1 MQEVDAIGRSRGYLS
16 SEQGEREGEFH
27 PALPLERTT
36 ENLTKT
42 IQRAKRALRGRRR
55 SSVGA
60 RAVQLLL
67 RCPHTPRLHRPSR
80 MLASALPVEG
90 ATQDPVKRCLR
101 KRWIVQGTFVQL

>member
-1 MQEVDAIGRSRGYLS
+1 
-16 SEQGEREGEFH
+16 
-27 PALPLERTT
+27 
-36 ENLTKT
+36 
-42 IQRAKRALRGRRR
+42 RAKRALRGRRR

-90 ATQDPVKRCLR
+90 DGRSPEFITASGVERREGEAPSGFAGGGGWSLP
-101 KRWIVQGTFVQL
+101 